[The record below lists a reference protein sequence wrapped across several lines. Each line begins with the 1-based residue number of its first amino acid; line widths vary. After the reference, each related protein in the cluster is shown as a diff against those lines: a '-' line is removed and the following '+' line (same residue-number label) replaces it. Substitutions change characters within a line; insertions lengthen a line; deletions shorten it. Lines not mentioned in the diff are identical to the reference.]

1 MAAAPRLG
9 VLLNRF
15 GGRDRRALRRLR
27 AALAE
32 AGQRVV
38 VRESE
43 SARRC
48 GDALEA
54 LLAEDVVAIAVAGGD
69 GTVHHA
75 ITWLLN
81 RAPGAPL
88 PPLAIL
94 PTGTTNV
101 TAHDIRADMS
111 PAGELRGLLNR
122 IVRDRMPSG
131 LVTRRTMAVQLG
143 DDIVPRYGLMGGA
156 AGIYQGTVLIRRH
169 LRRWGARGALG
180 PIAGMARM
188 IGPLL
193 IGRNP
198 IAPVAAAIAA
208 DTRPLADTRYVSIL
222 LSTLHSLSPGISPF
236 WGSGPGALRLTLVRE
251 QPRHFARAV
260 WPALRGRRS
269 TVATPENGYISLN
282 ADSLELRMSGGFVL
296 DGEILELREDQPAR
310 VTTGPELLF
319 LRS

>member
-27 AALAE
+27 AALAQ
-32 AGQRVV
+32 AGERVV

-48 GDALEA
+48 GDALES
-54 LLAEDVVAIAVAGGD
+54 LLAQDVVAVAVAGGD

-81 RAPGAPL
+81 RAPGATL

-111 PAGELRGLLNR
+111 PAGELRGLLDR
-122 IVRDRMPSG
+122 ISCGGIASG
-131 LVTRRTMAVQLG
+131 LVARRTMAVQVG
-143 DDIVPRYGLMGGA
+143 DDTAPRYSLMGGA
-156 AGIYQGTVLIRRH
+156 AGVYQGTVLIRRH
-169 LRRWGARGALG
+169 LRRLGARGALG

-193 IGRNP
+193 IGHSP
-198 IAPVAAAIAA
+198 IAPVAASIAA
-208 DTRPLADTRYVSIL
+208 DAIPLPNARYVSIL
-222 LSTLHSLSPGISPF
+222 VSTLHSLSPGVSPF
-236 WGSGPGALRLTLVRE
+236 WGSGPGAVRLTLVRE
-251 QPRHFARAV
+251 APRHFARAV
-260 WPALRGRRS
+260 WPALRGRAS
-269 TVATPENGYISLN
+269 PLTTPENGYISLN
-282 ADSLELRMSGGFVL
+282 VGSLELCMSGGFVL
-296 DGEILELREDQPAR
+296 DGEILELREDQPMR
-310 VTTGPELLF
+310 VTAGPELLF

>member
-1 MAAAPRLG
+1 MAAPPRLG

-32 AGQRVV
+32 AGDRVI

-54 LLAEDVVAIAVAGGD
+54 LLAEGVVAIAVAGGD

-81 RAPGAPL
+81 RPPGTPL

-111 PAGELRGLLNR
+111 PARELRGLLDR
-122 IVRDRMPSG
+122 ILRERIPSG
-131 LVTRRTMAVQLG
+131 LVPRRTMAVRLG
-143 DDIVPRYGLMGGA
+143 DEVAPRYSLMGGA

-169 LRRWGARGALG
+169 LRRLGARGALG
-180 PIAGMARM
+180 PIAGMVRM
-188 IGPLL
+188 IAPLL
-193 IGRNP
+193 VGRNS
-198 IAPVAAAIAA
+198 IEPVASGITADAI
-208 DTRPLADTRYVSIL
+208 PLPPARYVLIL
-222 LSTLHSLSPGISPF
+222 LSTLHSLSPGVSPF

-251 QPRHFARAV
+251 QPRRFVRAV
-260 WPALRGRRS
+260 WPGLRGRQGS
-269 TVATPENGYISLN
+269 ATTPENGYLSLN
-282 ADSLELRMSGGFVL
+282 ADVLEIRMNGGFVL
-296 DGEILELREDQPAR
+296 DGEILEVREDQPVR

-319 LRS
+319 LRG